1 MPSLPASPPKAED
14 GHRPSPV
21 TSPPYRPGGAEH
33 GHEVHPAHSY
43 CDEGGSGARAD
54 RPARARLREAAH
66 DGAFAMVAVWSPAR
80 FARKYAHHVLLLE
93 ECRRGGG
100 DVVFLHPPLSDEP
113 QDQLLAQIP
122 GAMAAYERALLHPL
136 THAIGAT
143 TERDDARKTRAIARR
158 WDARR

>member
-1 MPSLPASPPKAED
+1 MSFATPNFGRRGPRYVALSARVPAEGRGREPTPASHLAAL
-14 GHRPSPV
+14 PSW
-21 TSPPYRPGGAEH
+21 GAEH

-43 CDEGGSGARAD
+43 CDEGGSGARVD
-54 RPARARLREAAH
+54 HPARARLREAAH
-66 DGAFAMVAVWSPAR
+66 DGAFAMGAAWSPAR

-136 THAIGAT
+136 THPVGT
-143 TERDDARKTRAIARR
+143 TT
-158 WDARR
+158 